1 MLLDGS
7 TYIFLTLYYRFVSTN
22 WLWTFV
28 FGVSMQTIGLL
39 GKMGLIPESPRWLY
53 DQEKYEE
60 CYEALEFTA

>member
-1 MLLDGS
+1 M
-7 TYIFLTLYYRFVSTN
+7 
-22 WLWTFV
+22 

-39 GKMGLIPESPRWLY
+39 GIMGLIPESPRWLY